1 LLFIPELIFRLAAD
15 VKKKIFDFSLLRRV
29 FGYVSPYK
37 SKFYWSLV
45 SAIALAL
52 ITPVRPWLIQV
63 TVKDYIANRAIE
75 MIIWMTVIQIGL
87 LLVETAIRFYFSYV
101 TAWLGQTVVRDLRV
115 RVYKKIL
122 GLNLRQFDKTPIG
135 TLTTRTINDIEAIND
150 IFSDGLIPIIADLL
164 SIVSVVC
171 VMLFV
176 DWKLTLICLAPFPI
190 LIVATYY
197 FKETVNK
204 SFIRVRNA
212 VASLNAFVQEHIT
225 GMQIVQTFAAEDR
238 EFEKFKKINK
248 EHRNANIN
256 AIFAYSVFFPLVEIV
271 LAFSTA
277 LLVWWVA
284 NETLHLS
291 PNESRDL
298 TGKITSFYL
307 YLNLL
312 FRPLRVI
319 ADKFNVLQMGM
330 IASERVFKVLDNN
343 DTMPVTTNSELIKS
357 SEKVNG
363 SIEFDKVSF
372 AYTDENYVLK
382 NISFHVKAGQT
393 VALVGHTGSGKTTI
407 ISLLNRL
414 YHIQKGAIKIDGV
427 NINEYELDVLR
438 KNVGVVLQDVFL
450 FSGTVMENIT
460 LRNANITREKV
471 VEAAKLIDMH
481 DFIMELPGG
490 YDYNVMERGATLSLG
505 QRQLLSFIRAL
516 LYDPSILILDE
527 ATSSVDT
534 ESEMLIQ
541 HAIDTLIKG
550 RTSIVIA
557 HRLSTIRKADKIIVL
572 DKGEIKEM
580 GTHDELLEKG
590 GFYAKLHEMQF
601 AKQVVKA

>member
-1 LLFIPELIFRLAAD
+1 MAAD